1 MYLLFHRLFLLYMIV
16 FAMIVPARLQSIKF
30 TQNAKLAFFVVFYV
44 SLIRLYPF
52 FKKIKCHIV
61 CDVVKERVV

>member
-1 MYLLFHRLFLLYMIV
+1 MIV